1 MFCCGLADRPWG
13 GGQNPSKTM
22 KNKENFEQPQ
32 FNLRKVMNQKN
43 VGDQWLADQ
52 IGVSRQS
59 VSKIING
66 HTDPPLSRL
75 YDIADALGVMITELF
90 S

>member
-1 MFCCGLADRPWG
+1 MNNNG
-13 GGQNPSKTM
+13 KI
-22 KNKENFEQPQ
+22 KQPQ
-32 FNLRKVMNQKN
+32 LNLRKVMNKKN
-43 VGDQWLADQ
+43 VGDQWLANQ

-75 YDIADALGVMITELF
+75 YEIADALGVMITDLF
-90 S
+90 G

>member
-1 MFCCGLADRPWG
+1 MLWFGRPPVGRWTKP
-13 GGQNPSKTM
+13 NKTM
-22 KNKENFEQPQ
+22 EKKANIKQPQ

-75 YDIADALGVMITELF
+75 YDIADALGVLITELF